1 MASQLPGDPTNG
13 RPTPL
18 ANLDPREQTVW
29 DTTFGHAW
37 AMTASKSDRPRRNR
51 RGWCVEYAND
61 ATLAHREARGL
72 AGPPSEP
79 SEGVEAPKPSL
90 VPMPLLGPL
99 YDVYMKLRRA
109 VTAGDYGPATD
120 HRRHL
125 VQALGALTDR
135 PEDVVHARELL
146 STCPAHALTE
156 QFLVDLE
163 PLIFGGHLP
172 VLSLDTPHPLVEPFQ
187 RLRQAVISGNLGQ
200 VVICQQDL
208 VCVLCLV
215 QSQATGPADHLLAAQ
230 RQLAETPAGDLT
242 LEFLVALEF
251 LVFGTRLAPVSQPL
265 SQDSRVAAAIAIL
278 DQGLPHWDDRWGDT
292 AREALEV
299 LRGDRHVP
307 DDPGLSADEV
317 TPLRVP
323 DPTEPVPV
331 DEATLK
337 DALESVAGIVT
348 PETCRNPDLLHD
360 FLEHQSDVIHAV
372 DVLGAAMR
380 LPPVTLQDFLDSP
393 NAAVR
398 EWAQA
403 VIDGHR

>member
-1 MASQLPGDPTNG
+1 MASQLPGDPTDG

-18 ANLDPREQTVW
+18 PNLSPREKTVW

-37 AMTASKSDRPRRNR
+37 AMSASKSDRRNR

-90 VPMPLLGPL
+90 VPMPLLEPV

-109 VTAGDYGPATD
+109 VAAGHYGPATD
-120 HRRHL
+120 HRRDL
-125 VQALGALTDR
+125 VQALGAVTDR

-146 STCPAHALTE
+146 FTCPTHALTE

-172 VLSLDTPHPLVEPFQ
+172 VLSLDAPHPLVDPFQ
-187 RLRQAVISGNLGQ
+187 RLRQAVVSGDLSH

-230 RQLAETPAGDLT
+230 RQLAETRAGDLT

-251 LVFGTRLAPVSQPL
+251 LVFGTRLEPVEFE
-265 SQDSRVAAAIAIL
+265 
-278 DQGLPHWDDRWGDT
+278 GTLP
-292 AREALEV
+292 E
-299 LRGDRHVP
+299 
-307 DDPGLSADEV
+307 DPGLSADEV
-317 TPLRVP
+317 TPLRGP
-323 DPTEPVPV
+323 DPPKPVNLGPV

-337 DALESVAGIVT
+337 DALESVDGIVT

-403 VIDGHR
+403 VLDGRGTLQDRG